1 MLAVINCHKYGTYWS
16 YVAVKLYLIIIY
28 IYIIIVFKEGFV
40 KPTSISETIHIKF
53 IMSLY
58 QKSFVTMNINSTCGW
73 VYTKQA

>member
-40 KPTSISETIHIKF
+40 KPTSISETIHI
-53 IMSLY
+53 I
-58 QKSFVTMNINSTCGW
+58 TMNINSTCGW